1 MTLKQ
6 EPAEAAMFH
15 FLLGKELA
23 LSLNYICIGFPLLQK
38 FFFVLRMENSLAIF
52 FF

>member
-6 EPAEAAMFH
+6 EPAEAAKFS
-15 FLLGKELA
+15 FLFGKE

-38 FFFVLRMENSLAIF
+38 FFFVLRVENSLTIF